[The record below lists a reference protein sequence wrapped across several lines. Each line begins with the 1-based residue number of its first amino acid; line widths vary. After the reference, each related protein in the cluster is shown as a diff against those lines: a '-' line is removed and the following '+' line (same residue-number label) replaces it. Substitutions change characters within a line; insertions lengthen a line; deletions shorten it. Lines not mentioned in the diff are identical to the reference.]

1 MISNRFYTQSGF
13 SLVEMAVVLAIV
25 GLVIG
30 GLMVPLTA
38 QMDLRNYNETKQKIA
53 IINEAVIGF
62 AILNGRLPCPTNQ
75 LDSAQPDYGLE
86 DCSLV
91 SEGYLPWRT
100 LGLPPTDAW
109 GQYWRYRA
117 EVNFYTSL
125 VSFSSNVLATASLVV
140 FSNNLRVFDSA
151 GNNLTSDQP
160 GGEKPLVIIYSTG
173 KDLIPNGLNSGAV
186 NNTYESNGLTTDFDD
201 VLIWITRPVIV
212 NRLAMADRLP

>member
-1 MISNRFYTQSGF
+1 MISNRFDTQSGF

-30 GLMVPLTA
+30 GLMIPLSA
-38 QMDLRNYNETKQKIA
+38 QMDLRNYNETKQKVTV
-53 IINEAVIGF
+53 INEAVIGF
-62 AILNGRLPCPTNQ
+62 TILNGRLPCPTNQ
-75 LDSAQPDYGLE
+75 LDSTQPDYGLE

-91 SEGYLPWRT
+91 SEGYVPWRT

-117 EVNFYTSL
+117 DVNFYTSPI
-125 VSFSSNVLATASLVV
+125 SFSSNVLAPASLAV
-140 FSNNLRVFDSA
+140 FSNNLRVLDSA
-151 GNNLTSDQP
+151 GNNLTSDQTD
-160 GGEKPLVIIYSTG
+160 GEKPLVIIYSTG

-186 NNTYESNGLTTDFDD
+186 NSTYESNSLTPDFDD
-201 VLIWITRPVIV
+201 ILVWITRPVLV